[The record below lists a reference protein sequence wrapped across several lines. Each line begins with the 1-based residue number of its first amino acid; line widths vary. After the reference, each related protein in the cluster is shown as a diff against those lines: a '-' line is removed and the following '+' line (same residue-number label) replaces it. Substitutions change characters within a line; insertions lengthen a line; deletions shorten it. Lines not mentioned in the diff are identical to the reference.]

1 MTPIEAITAKLRIA
15 LNGRAQSVTCGPA
28 LCRAGQRV
36 GNEIDAAI
44 ARNRSRHRT
53 PRSFI
58 PSTAQICQASQLLSD
73 AILRSFCRLYA

>member
-36 GNEIDAAI
+36 GNEIDAAT
-44 ARNRSRHRT
+44 ARNRSRHRQPPLIHT
-53 PRSFI
+53 QHGIDMSGITTSERRDFKE
-58 PSTAQICQASQLLSD
+58 LL
-73 AILRSFCRLYA
+73 